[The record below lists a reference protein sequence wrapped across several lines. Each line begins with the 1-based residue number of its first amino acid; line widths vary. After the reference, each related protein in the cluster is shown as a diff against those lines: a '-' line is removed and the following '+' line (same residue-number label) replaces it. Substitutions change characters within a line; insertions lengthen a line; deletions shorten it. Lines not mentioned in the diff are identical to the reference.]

1 MASLVMGLY
10 LTVSQEPKD
19 KKSIVF
25 YDANNLGKLKLL
37 QCNFLGRRGQKWT

>member
-37 QCNFLGRRGQKWT
+37 QWFLGRRGQK